1 MIAAD
6 ESFLIR
12 TVTQPGSE
20 NKTETI
26 VATQIVA
33 TKPVRITQS
42 PNQKG
47 DGVLNIAC
55 TSDLDVHANTV
66 EISGPLVLPGR
77 KVRIVARHLIFT
89 SKDEA
94 IIDVTPRAKE
104 TGNRLPA
111 ADVSPAKAGLGLL
124 DIDLDR
130 VGADGVQ
137 GLTGAAGDHGDDSD
151 SISIV
156 AESVTVASGTL
167 KLLADGGPGGPGQK
181 GGKGQDGGEGERR
194 KMQMTSQIGP
204 RGGNGGPGG
213 VGGVGGKGGKA
224 GPIMFLYRQYQ
235 EGPSQASSQPRPWLK
250 VSTLPGPDGAPG
262 KGGDGGGAGLGGI
275 NRKGNGRGQ
284 SGGPGPAGAEGG
296 FPQFDRAMLFEPQ
309 FLQTICLAQKPD
321 AFAPFVRLEFISQL
335 LGYAERLYI
344 SSDFAA
350 ASDLLLEARE
360 IYEWICDVLRP
371 YSGPAT
377 EIGAAGDYWAGSF
390 PLDRGND
397 KAYDLAAVDVGG
409 RVAARD
415 PFEKQQLSA
424 IYYRALAALTNMA
437 QLRDYFGYSRTYVPR
452 ASRRIF
458 ESIVP
463 ALLDHLT
470 AIEPLYQR
478 YFEKQEATA
487 LQKADTQTLISL
499 SQENLQ
505 LLASETEEVRKQLSS
520 TLDDIR
526 ASERIVAD
534 AKSWLLAVM
543 DDFKKQVEAS
553 FSLDLAQIFG
563 ILEQLAFT
571 PTGAS
576 GIEQILRASMLTAQT
591 GRALDAF
598 RSAFDEIS
606 DAQGIKR
613 SKRYIVRAISHLE
626 KTITTLKDGSQFLG
640 GSVSVDEDAMSL
652 VFTSEN
658 QLSTLLDQCADFSGA
673 DEVRKRLDT
682 YANAIIT
689 RNQHVLEFNGRASQ
703 FVALIKRT
711 ESQTEQQNDLKSS
724 LERADAETIE
734 LFSELGFLARLYS
747 DTKFLT
753 IKYINLLS
761 RCYRAAYLCDAP
773 SNLPRSFAGLSG
785 RISTQLLRQE
795 LLKLSAALPREL
807 ERAST
812 EPATWPRNGSD
823 GRSTYRY
830 FYRFEEPAA
839 LSALRAAGKAQFKIP
854 LVTRVT
860 QEGRSPLAG
869 KANVKVTHIRA
880 WIKGITTKS
889 GHVAARLTHL
899 GPEQSQSIENTT
911 FEFVHAPVT
920 IEFKYDATHADTAA
934 WAATAPTPDLPAD
947 AIKNVT
953 PLVPSEDSILDGD
966 TSLWRPDSDLTPISP
981 FAVWD
986 IEIVREHAEGV
997 DLSGLTALWIEL
1009 AGTSLPFKERS

>member
-12 TVTQPGSE
+12 TVKQSDSE
-20 NKTETI
+20 AKTETI
-26 VATQIVA
+26 IATQVLA
-33 TKPVRITQS
+33 TKPLIITQS
-42 PNQKG
+42 TSLQG
-47 DGVLNIAC
+47 DGVLNITP

-77 KVRIVARHLIFT
+77 SVRIFARLLVFT
-89 SKDEA
+89 SGEDA
-94 IIDVTPRAKE
+94 VIDVTAGAKE
-104 TGNRLPA
+104 IGNRLPA

-124 DIDLDR
+124 DVDLNR
-130 VGADGVQ
+130 VGADGGQ
-137 GLTGAAGDHGDDSD
+137 GLTGAVGDHGDDAG
-151 SISIV
+151 SISVV
-156 AESVTVASGTL
+156 AGTVTVAGGTL

-181 GGKGQDGGEGERR
+181 GGKGQEGGEGDRR
-194 KMQMTSQIGP
+194 KMQMTGQVGP

-224 GPIMFLYRQYQ
+224 GPIKFLYQQYLETPQ
-235 EGPSQASSQPRPWLK
+235 HASSNPRPWLK

-275 NRKGNGRGQ
+275 NRGGKGRGE
-284 SGGPGPAGAEGG
+284 SGAPGPVGPEGG
-296 FPQFDRAMLFEPQ
+296 FQQFDRATLLEPQ
-309 FLQTICLAQKPD
+309 FLQTICLAHKPD
-321 AFAPFVRLEFISQL
+321 AFAPFARLEFLSQL

-360 IYEWICDVLRP
+360 IYAWICDVLRP
-371 YSGPAT
+371 YSVPAT
-377 EIGAAGDYWAGSF
+377 EIGAVGDYWGGSF

-397 KAYDLAAVDVGG
+397 KTYDLSVVDVGR

-415 PFEKQQLSA
+415 PIEKQQLTA

-452 ASRRIF
+452 ASRSIF

-487 LQKADTQTLISL
+487 LHKADVQTLISL

-505 LLASETEEVRKQLSS
+505 LLASETDEVRKQLSS

-526 ASERIVAD
+526 IAERIVAD

-543 DDFKKQVEAS
+543 DDFKSQVETA

-563 ILEQLAFT
+563 ILEQLTFT

-576 GIEQILRASMLTAQT
+576 GIDKILRASMLAAQG
-591 GRALDAF
+591 GRGLDAF

-613 SKRYIVRAISHLE
+613 TKRYIVRAISHLE
-626 KTITTLKDGSQFLG
+626 ETITKLKDGAQFLG
-640 GSVSVDEDAMSL
+640 GSVTVDEDAMSL

-658 QLSTLLDQCADFSGA
+658 QLSTLLDQCADFPAA

-682 YANAIIT
+682 YTSAIIT

-711 ESQTEQQNDLKSS
+711 QSQTEQQNDLKSS
-724 LERADAETIE
+724 LERTNAETIE

-753 IKYINLLS
+753 VKYINLLS
-761 RCYRAAYLCDAP
+761 RCYRAAYLCEAP

-785 RISTQLLRQE
+785 RISTELLRQE
-795 LLKLSAALPREL
+795 LLKLYAALPREL

-823 GRSTYRY
+823 GRPTYRY

-839 LSALRAAGKAQFKIP
+839 LSALKACGKAQFKIP

-860 QEGRSPLAG
+860 RERQSPLAG

-880 WIKGITTKS
+880 WIKGIATKS
-889 GHVAARLTHL
+889 GHVATRLTHL

-934 WAATAPTPDLPAD
+934 WASTMSPPDLPAD
-947 AIKNVT
+947 AIQNVT

-966 TSLWRPDSDLTPISP
+966 TSLWRPNSDLTPISP

-986 IEIVREHAEGV
+986 IEIVREHAEGI

-1009 AGTSLPFKERS
+1009 AGTCLPFKERS